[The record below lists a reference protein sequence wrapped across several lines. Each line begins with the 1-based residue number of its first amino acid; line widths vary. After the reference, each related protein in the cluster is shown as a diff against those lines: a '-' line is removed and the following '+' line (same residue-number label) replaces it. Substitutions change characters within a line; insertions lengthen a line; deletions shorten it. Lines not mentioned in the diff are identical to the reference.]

1 MTRYFRRFA
10 VLPCLFVAWA
20 SVVVGSPLAATDHD
34 ADHEH
39 KTCVVPGL
47 DADAVARAR
56 ALLDRVPLI
65 DGHNDLPWAIRQQ
78 FDRQLARIDLR
89 ADLRQI
95 EDPTH
100 TDLPRLTE
108 GGVGGQFW
116 SVYVPVDFEGA
127 EGVRAVVEQIDVV
140 HRMIAAYPEALALAL
155 TADDIERLH
164 ADGKVGSLIGI
175 EGGHSIGASLAV
187 LRQLYLLGARYMTL
201 THWRSNAWADA
212 STSPPVHGGLSD
224 FGREVVREM
233 NRLGMLVD
241 LSHVAETTM
250 NHALDVTEAPV
261 IFSHS
266 SAHGVTGHPR
276 NVPDE
281 VLRRLPENGGVVM
294 VTFVPSF
301 ISNAVREHGAE
312 RAAEEARLGSM
323 MIGDP
328 EGAEEAL
335 AAWDEA
341 HPAPRATLS
350 EVADHIE
357 HIRDI
362 AGVDHVGLGG
372 DYDGIST
379 VVRGLEDVT
388 CYPALLAELARRGWS
403 DDDLGKLVGTNVLRV
418 MRQAEAVA
426 ERLQAARGPSEVLHQ
441 NDDEEAP

>member
-1 MTRYFRRFA
+1 MTRSFCRVAF
-10 VLPCLFVAWA
+10 LPCLVAAWVGVAVGAPLVAAENDTDA
-20 SVVVGSPLAATDHD
+20 SEA
-34 ADHEH
+34 
-39 KTCVVPGL
+39 TCVVPGL
-47 DADAVARAR
+47 DAERVTHAR

-78 FDRQLARIDLR
+78 FDRQLARIDLA

-95 EDPTH
+95 EEPTH
-100 TDLPRLTE
+100 TDLPRLDQ

-116 SVYVPVDFEGA
+116 SVYIPVDFEGA

-140 HRMIAAYPEALALAL
+140 HRMIAAYPERLALAL
-155 TADDIERLH
+155 DADDIERAH
-164 ADGKVGSLIGI
+164 AAGKVGSLIGM

-187 LRQLYLLGARYMTL
+187 LRQLYALGARYMTL
-201 THWRSNAWADA
+201 THWRSNVWADA
-212 STSPPVHGGLSD
+212 ATSPPVHGGLTE

-250 NHALDVTEAPV
+250 NDALEIAEAPV

-266 SAHGVTGHPR
+266 SAHGVTAHPR
-276 NVPDE
+276 NVPDAI
-281 VLRRLPENGGVVM
+281 LRRLPENGGVVM

-301 ISNAVREHGAE
+301 VSDAVRRHGAE
-312 RAAEEARLGSM
+312 RSAEEARLGSM

-335 AAWDEA
+335 VAWDEA
-341 HPAPRATLS
+341 HPAPRAALS
-350 EVADHIE
+350 EVADHID
-357 HIRDI
+357 HIRRV

-372 DYDGIST
+372 DFDGISS

-403 DDDLGKLVGTNVLRV
+403 DDDLGKLAGTNVLRV

-426 ERLQAARGPSEVLHQ
+426 KRLQAARAPSEVLHQ
-441 NDDEEAP
+441 NDDEESP